1 MGFCGGTWEGR
12 PVDGCGANGLD
23 VLAIGHVHLD
33 WGRSGV
39 VGSGFLEEM
48 TGGASVCYGAC
59 WEGGGMR
66 V

>member
-1 MGFCGGTWEGR
+1 MGICGGTWEGR

-39 VGSGFLEEM
+39 VGSGILEEM

-59 WEGGGMR
+59 WEGGG
-66 V
+66 